1 MGAVPERSSEIKKS
15 DSSKKNIGIV
25 FGILAAIGISVLI
38 YLMWY
43 VAPDEIVEEVEII
56 AVTDAGCI
64 GQTMDGF
71 PVNLGECNAQPG
83 DIILA
88 PVDQKVKERQELMN
102 PTGGH

>member
-1 MGAVPERSSEIKKS
+1 MSAISTKPKNSS
-15 DSSKKNIGIV
+15 DKKNFALICGV
-25 FGILAAIGISVLI
+25 LAAIGISLFV

-43 VAPDEIVEEVEII
+43 VAPDEVVERVEII

-71 PVNLGECNAQPG
+71 PVNLGECNAETG

-88 PVDQKVKERQELMN
+88 LVDQKVKERQELMN
-102 PTGGH
+102 PTGQ